1 MTKTETTKCA
11 AFCGDI
17 LCRDGCRKPQ
27 TTPAMVAE
35 LESMLSRMIK
45 FIEEVVT
52 CETNEEWMQGEEL
65 TSEARKLQER
75 LTWPNQ

>member
-1 MTKTETTKCA
+1 MSDA
-11 AFCGDI
+11 
-17 LCRDGCRKPQ
+17 KPQ
-27 TTPAMVAE
+27 TTPATVAE
-35 LESMLSRMIK
+35 VEDMLSKMIN

-52 CETNEEWMQGEEL
+52 CETNEEWIKGEKL